1 MLNIAH
7 RGFSGKY
14 PENTMLAFEKAIEAG
29 ADGIEFD
36 VHFSK
41 DGELVIIH
49 DERIDR
55 TTDGK
60 GFVVDYTYD
69 ELSRFD
75 ASATFTGVYGFNKI
89 PTLREYFELVK
100 PIDGFITNIE
110 LKTGVNEYPG
120 IEKAVYE
127 LIKEFGLEKRI
138 IISSFNH
145 YSVMRFKEIAPEIV
159 CGYLTGDW
167 VYNFGEYTK
176 TRGVE
181 CVHPR
186 FNSLNS
192 QSVAEIKS
200 NGIRIN
206 TWTVNDEDEVKRLY
220 NLGTDAVITNF
231 PDMAKRVIENEKRQK
246 NDDIF

>member
-14 PENTMLAFEKAIEAG
+14 PENTMLAFVKAVEAG

-55 TTDGK
+55 TTNGE
-60 GFVVDYTYD
+60 GTVSEFTYE
-69 ELSRFD
+69 ELSAFD
-75 ASATFTGVYGFNKI
+75 ASAGFAGVYGFNKI
-89 PTLREYFELVK
+89 PTLREYFEYIK

-110 LKTGVNEYPG
+110 LKTGINEYPG
-120 IEKAVYE
+120 IEKAV
-127 LIKEFGLEKRI
+127 LDMVDEFGLSDRI

-145 YSVMRFKEIAPEIV
+145 YSVMRAKQINPDIR
-159 CGYLTGDW
+159 CGFLTSDW
-167 VYNFGEYTK
+167 IYNFGEYTK

-181 CVHPR
+181 FVHPH
-186 FNSLNS
+186 FITLNES
-192 QSVAEIKS
+192 SVAEITS
-200 NGIRIN
+200 NGVGIN
-206 TWTVNDEDEVKRLY
+206 VWTVNDEAEVERLY
-220 NLGTDAVITNF
+220 KLGVNAVIGNF
-231 PDMAKRVIENEKRQK
+231 PDMTRSVIERLEK
-246 NDDIF
+246 